1 MQEMTDV
8 FEKLLIDYKELNKK
22 LAEMEKGVRQLRK
35 EVSLKRLEIW
45 DTCPHTWVVSRT
57 NFDDCCKRL
66 CSHCGLWQ
74 DRSLYLVY
82 H

>member
-1 MQEMTDV
+1 MTDTL
-8 FEKLLIDYKELNKK
+8 EKLLIDYNGLNKK
-22 LAEMEKGVRQLRK
+22 LYEKEEEIRQLRK
-35 EVSLKRLEIW
+35 DAVLKRLVIW